1 MTSRSHRKENRVSA
15 WGLTFASLGQNSAH
29 LNRALILGALTALST
44 AAYAASQSEELEFRT
59 LPPEPKRPSEK
70 ADETPEPEVRIIR
83 RKDATIEEYRVN
95 GQVRAI
101 KVIPAQG
108 PEYYLIDTDGD
119 GQLDTRSSEL
129 SDDILVPGWVIFSW

>member
-1 MTSRSHRKENRVSA
+1 MISRVHREENRIPPQGPASA
-15 WGLTFASLGQNSAH
+15 PHGWKSRHLTG
-29 LNRALILGALTALST
+29 ALILATVTSLTMG
-44 AAYAASQSEELEFRT
+44 AYAASESEELEFRT
-59 LPPEPKRPSEK
+59 LPPEPEHPRAQ
-70 ADETPEPEVRIIR
+70 ADETGEPEVRIIR

-95 GQVRAI
+95 GELRAV

>member
-1 MTSRSHRKENRVSA
+1 MTSSAVSQKCVAFQADKNRSDVR
-15 WGLTFASLGQNSAH
+15 
-29 LNRALILGALTALST
+29 RAGAGPAYTLALAALTLAT
-44 AAYAASQSEELEFRT
+44 MGAYAASESEELEFQT
-59 LPPEPKRPSEK
+59 LPPEPKRPSSN
-70 ADETPEPEVRIIR
+70 ADESSEPEVRIIR
-83 RKDATIEEYRVN
+83 RKDATIEEYWVN
-95 GQVRAI
+95 GQVRAV